1 MRKWTYLVAAL
12 LLGGATTTFTG
23 CIDNEEPAGITEL
36 RGAKAELLRAKAAV
50 QNAEAAFRTAN
61 AAYRQAEAD
70 YKAEKAAQE
79 KLNTD
84 YWAAKTADDKLDLEQ
99 KAAKRLEAF
108 TASMYELQAATA
120 QKKLAYEV
128 AMAEVEVAMIGV
140 KDNAYAV
147 ALDALI
153 NTEAFSYKQI
163 SYTIGAD
170 GTVTAGTP
178 STKNVNGLK
187 GLATELGNAQA
198 NLAKL
203 MREKA
208 ELEFAINPDALV
220 KAVGAQVAAQEATIK
235 GLENSLAAL
244 KLVSGTPLADWT
256 ARYDEISAKVKDLD
270 NKIAALDLA
279 KAEEMKPY
287 DQQAEELDAKKN
299 AQSEFTFAIPA
310 NIQNGFYGIVDGKK
324 AALGSTPNNYD
335 AILKFA
341 VADKDGEYSF
351 PNGFSLSLTVGD
363 KSTILG
369 ELNTAITAKADKT
382 PEEIAGLQAALK
394 IAEKNVAIYE
404 PVYNTDFAAWQ
415 AAAKKYYEAY
425 DAGNYGTDKSARD
438 VVMALYKTYTDE
450 TDATKKDAAKTA
462 FIAGYK
468 TYLTGRTAIDG
479 FKPATAID
487 IVADAAKI
495 TAFDAEGN
503 ENSKFGTATPT
514 ETTNDGYYKALSE
527 AATKLGY
534 AADRRTEITYKDW
547 EDVTGGTNLI
557 ANGSSAHNYFT
568 AKSDYADALEDTYV
582 EDWVAL
588 LATVEG
594 MQEKIA
600 ADLNDIQL
608 AEAELTKAVNA
619 VNEKYIA
626 QDAQYDIEQAEL
638 KKLADWMEDATE
650 TAANQ
655 GTTGYDTAIKNINDA
670 IAAIEGATVN
680 QGSITVGTLVEAQN
694 ELQVLQKL
702 QEALKSGDYEPE
714 LNAQIALKEAEING
728 KKLEIESLNALFT
741 KASAKKDQL
750 LAGLTGAAAE

>member
-12 LLGGATTTFTG
+12 LLSGTTATFTG
-23 CIDNEEPAGITEL
+23 CIDNDEPAGITEL

-70 YKAEKAAQE
+70 FQAEKAAQE
-79 KLNTD
+79 KLNTE
-84 YWAAKTADDKLDLEQ
+84 YWAAKTADEKLALEQ
-99 KAAKRLEAF
+99 TAAKRLEAF

-120 QKKLAYEV
+120 QKKLAYEQ
-128 AMAEVEVAMIGV
+128 AMAAVEAAMIGV

-153 NTEAFSYKQI
+153 NTEAFSYQQI
-163 SYTIGAD
+163 AYTIGAD

-178 STKNVNGLK
+178 TTKNVSGLK
-187 GLATELGNAQA
+187 NLATELGTAQSA
-198 NLAKL
+198 LAKL
-203 MREKA
+203 MRQKA
-208 ELEFAINPDALV
+208 ELEFQINPDALV
-220 KAVGAQVAAQEATIK
+220 KAVGAQVVAKEAEIK
-235 GLENSLAAL
+235 GLENSLADL

-270 NKIAALDLA
+270 NKIDALDLA

-287 DQQAEELDAKKN
+287 NQQAEELDAKKN

-310 NIQNGFYGIVDGKK
+310 NIQNGFYEIVDGKK
-324 AALGSTPNNYD
+324 AASGSTPNNYD

-341 VADKDGEYSF
+341 VKDKDGEYSF
-351 PNGFSLSLTVGD
+351 PNGFSLSLTVGA
-363 KSTILG
+363 KSTILS

-404 PVYNTDFAAWQ
+404 PVYNADFAAWE
-415 AAAKKYYEAY
+415 AAAKKYYDAY

-438 VVMALYKTYTDE
+438 VVMALYATYTSAAAD
-450 TDATKKDAAKTA
+450 KKDAAKTA

-479 FKPATAID
+479 FKPADGID

-495 TAFDAEGN
+495 TAFDSEAN
-503 ENSKFGTATPT
+503 EESKFGTAAPT
-514 ETTNDGYYKALSE
+514 ADGGYYKALTE

-534 AADRRTEITYKDW
+534 AADRRTEVTYEDWTASSTLIT
-547 EDVTGGTNLI
+547 NP
-557 ANGSSAHNYFT
+557 SSAHNYFT
-568 AKSDYADALEDTYV
+568 AKSAYTTALEATYV
-582 EDWVAL
+582 EDWATL

-600 ADLNDIQL
+600 ADLNEIQL
-608 AEAELTKAVNA
+608 AEAELTKATNA
-619 VNEKYIA
+619 VEEKYIA
-626 QDAQYDIEQAEL
+626 QEAQYDIEKAEL
-638 KKLADWMEDATE
+638 DKLADWMEGVTISAASSGADYDA
-650 TAANQ
+650 
-655 GTTGYDTAIKNINDA
+655 AIKNINDA
-670 IAAIEGATVN
+670 IAAIEGATNNPGTGTIV
-680 QGSITVGTLVEAQN
+680 VGTLVKAQN
-694 ELQVLQKL
+694 ELQALQKL
-702 QEALKSGDYEPE
+702 QEALKSGDYKPE
-714 LNAQIALKEAEING
+714 LDALIAVKEAEIKG
-728 KKLEIESLNALFT
+728 KNLEIEALNALFT

-750 LAGLTGAAAE
+750 LAALTGAAE

>member
-12 LLGGATTTFTG
+12 LLSGTTATFTG

-79 KLNTD
+79 KLNTE

-163 SYTIGAD
+163 SYTIAAN

-178 STKNVNGLK
+178 STKSVSGLK
-187 GLATELGNAQA
+187 GLATELGTAQED
-198 NLAKL
+198 LAKL

-208 ELEFAINPDALV
+208 ELEFAINPDALI
-220 KAVGAQVAAQEATIK
+220 KAVGAQVVAKEAEIK

-287 DQQAEELDAKKN
+287 NQQAEELDAKKN

-310 NIQNGFYGIVDGKK
+310 NIQNGFYEIVDGKK
-324 AALGSTPNNYD
+324 AASGSTPNNYD

-341 VADKDGEYSF
+341 VKDKDGEYSF

-369 ELNTAITAKADKT
+369 ELNTAIIAKADKT
-382 PEEIAGLQAALK
+382 PEQIAGLQAALK

-404 PVYNTDFAAWQ
+404 PIYNTDFAAWQ
-415 AAAKKYYEAY
+415 AAAKKYYDAY

-450 TDATKKDAAKTA
+450 TDATKKAAAKTA

-479 FKPATAID
+479 FKPAAAID
-487 IVADAAKI
+487 IVADATKI
-495 TAFDAEGN
+495 TAFDAETSEDN
-503 ENSKFGTATPT
+503 KFGTEDPT
-514 ETTNDGYYKALSE
+514 GTTNDGYYKALTE
-527 AATKLGY
+527 AAAKLGY
-534 AADRRTEITYKDW
+534 ADDRRTEITYEDW
-547 EDVTGGTNLI
+547 ETTSSLI
-557 ANGSSAHNYFT
+557 ANNSSAHNYFT
-568 AKSDYADALEDTYV
+568 AKSAYTTALEATYV
-582 EDWVAL
+582 EDWATL

-600 ADLNDIQL
+600 ADLNEIQL
-608 AEAELTKAVNA
+608 AEADLTKAVNA

-626 QDAQYDIEQAEL
+626 EKAQYDIEKAEL
-638 KKLADWMEDATE
+638 DKLADWMEDATK
-650 TAANQ
+650 TAAS
-655 GTTGYDTAIKNINDA
+655 GSVADYDAAIKKINDA
-670 IAAIEGATVN
+670 IADIEGATVSS
-680 QGSITVGTLVEAQN
+680 GTMTVGTLVEAQN

-702 QEALKSGDYEPE
+702 QEALKSGDYKPE
-714 LNAQIALKEAEING
+714 LDANIAKKEAEING
-728 KKLEIESLNALFT
+728 KKLEIETLNALFT

-750 LAGLTGAAAE
+750 LAALTGAAE